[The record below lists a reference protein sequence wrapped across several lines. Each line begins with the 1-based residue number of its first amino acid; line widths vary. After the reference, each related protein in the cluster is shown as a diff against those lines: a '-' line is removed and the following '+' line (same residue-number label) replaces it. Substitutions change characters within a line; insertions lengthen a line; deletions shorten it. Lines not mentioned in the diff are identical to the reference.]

1 MIYID
6 TSVLGA
12 IFFRETGAEALLER
26 LEVSAKHGL
35 RISAWSLTEL
45 ASVGAIKQ
53 RMGHIDALTRQHAMA
68 TFQRF
73 ASDNLKLAE
82 VDPADFRAAATIID
96 GSNNLRSSD
105 ALHLAIARRLGASL
119 MTLDKRQADAAAGA
133 GLKLAKPR

>member
-12 IFFRETGAEALLER
+12 IFFREAGAEDLLDR
-26 LEVSAKHGL
+26 LEASSSNGL

-53 RMGHIDALTRQHAMA
+53 RMEFIDGMTRQHAMA

-73 ASDNLKLAE
+73 ASDNLELAE
-82 VDPADFRAAATIID
+82 VDPADFREAATIID
-96 GSNNLRSSD
+96 RSLDLRAGD
-105 ALHLAIARRLGASL
+105 ALHLAIARRLDCTL
-119 MTLDKRQADAAAGA
+119 LTLDKQQADAARGI
-133 GLKLAKPR
+133 GLKLA

>member
-12 IFFRETGAEALLER
+12 IFFREAGAEDLLDR
-26 LEVSAKHGL
+26 LEVSSHRGL

-53 RMGHIDALTRQHAMA
+53 RMGFIDAMTRQHAMA

-73 ASDNLKLAE
+73 ASDNLQLAE
-82 VDPADFRAAATIID
+82 VDPADFREAATIID
-96 GSNNLRSSD
+96 RSINLRAGD
-105 ALHLAIARRLGASL
+105 ALHLAIARRLDCTL
-119 MTLDKRQADAAAGA
+119 LTLDKRQADAARGI
-133 GLKLAKPR
+133 GLKLA

>member
-12 IFFRETGAEALLER
+12 IFFRETGAEDHLGRMEA
-26 LEVSAKHGL
+26 SSKHGL

-53 RMGHIDALTRQHAMA
+53 RMEVIDALTRQHAMA

-73 ASDNLKLAE
+73 ASDNLQLSE
-82 VDPADFRAAATIID
+82 VDPADFRAAATILD
-96 GSNNLRSSD
+96 GSINLRAGD
-105 ALHLAIARRLGASL
+105 ALHLAIARRLGATF
-119 MTLDKRQADAAAGA
+119 MTLDKRQADAARGI
-133 GLKLAKPR
+133 GLQLA